1 MRTFASLFAER
12 GYTTLEIDLGLPTD
26 SVDAKSSDALLHH
39 FEAGE
44 SRAAAMLN
52 QLSEKQR

>member
-26 SVDAKSSDALLHH
+26 SVEAESSEAFLHH

-44 SRAAAMLN
+44 STATTV
-52 QLSEKQR
+52 